1 MAPTVATPATGAVA
15 SPAVSDV
22 GKAARSVGLGLPS
35 LPSLPGLAFHGQP
48 RVASFCKRLA
58 RNVVGMAAAGEP
70 AAPLADNAE
79 LTEFINALKQEWDRV
94 EDKYAVT
101 TLAVAA
107 TLGMWSA
114 GGVVSAIDR
123 LPVVPGL
130 MEVVGIG
137 YSGYFAYKNL
147 IFKPD
152 RKAFF
157 AKVRNI
163 YEDIISG

>member
-1 MAPTVATPATGAVA
+1 MGRG
-15 SPAVSDV
+15 SKKSCF
-22 GKAARSVGLGLPS
+22 
-35 LPSLPGLAFHGQP
+35 PG
-48 RVASFCKRLA
+48 KRLA
-58 RNVVGMAAAGEP
+58 RNVVSMAAGEP

-79 LTEFINALKQEWDRV
+79 LTEFFNGLKQE
-94 EDKYAVT
+94 
-101 TLAVAA
+101 
-107 TLGMWSA
+107 
-114 GGVVSAIDR
+114 AIDR

-137 YSGYFAYKNL
+137 YSGWFAYKNL
-147 IFKPD
+147 LFKPD